1 MNNYSFISGA
11 RDVAGTVAVV
21 CRYYLL
27 ISWRVRRQLRRWH
40 RRAERIADPELRATA
55 LEKLRGESLHAQAA
69 AVFATT
75 APCRRYGPL
84 TELQVGIAVMFDF
97 LDGVSEAAVPDQI
110 ANGRHLY
117 RALTAALD
125 PGAEPADYY
134 AAYTLG
140 EGDGGYLDDLAA
152 ACRSALGR
160 LPSAD
165 VVRPLALEA
174 AMRCGVGQT
183 RTHSA
188 QTRGID
194 QLRAW
199 AETLQPPGRD
209 YAWWELGAGG
219 AASLALHA
227 LLAAAADPATT
238 SAHARRLDAAYFPS
252 VCALATLLDSLIDYD
267 GDQTTGAHSFVSYY
281 GKPEVAAERLAGI
294 AADGVEAVAGIRR
307 RSRQHVVIATG
318 VVAFYLSAA
327 SAHGVFAGMA
337 TRRVIGAMNPFVL
350 RPILA
355 IATAKRRL

>member
-1 MNNYSFISGA
+1 MNNHGFIKGGC
-11 RDVAGTVAVV
+11 DVAVMVAIV

-40 RRAERIADPELRATA
+40 RRAERIADPELRAMA
-55 LEKLRGESLHAQAA
+55 LDKLRGESLHAQAA

-84 TELQVGIAVMFDF
+84 IELQVGIAVMFDF
-97 LDGVSEAAVPDQI
+97 LDGVSEAAVPDQL

-117 RALTAALD
+117 RAMVVALD

-134 AAYTLG
+134 AAYTPA

-160 LPSAD
+160 LPRAE

-174 AMRCGVGQT
+174 AMRCSAGQT

-188 QTRGID
+188 ETRGIG
-194 QLRAW
+194 QLREW
-199 AETLQPPGRD
+199 AETLQPTGRD
-209 YAWWELGAGG
+209 YAWWELGAGA

-238 SAHARRLDAAYFPS
+238 SSQARRLDAAYFPS

-267 GDQTTGAHSFVSYY
+267 GDQITGAHSFVSYY
-281 GKPEVAAERLAGI
+281 GKPEVAAERLARI
-294 AADGVEAVAGIRR
+294 AADGVEEVAGIRR
-307 RSRQHVVIATG
+307 RSRHHMVIATG

-327 SAHGVFAGMA
+327 SAHGVFASEA
-337 TRRVIGAMNPFVL
+337 TRRVIGVMNPFVL

-355 IATAKRRL
+355 LAATKRRV

>member
-1 MNNYSFISGA
+1 M
-11 RDVAGTVAVV
+11 
-21 CRYYLL
+21 
-27 ISWRVRRQLRRWH
+27 
-40 RRAERIADPELRATA
+40 A

-97 LDGVSEAAVPDQI
+97 LDGVSEAAVPDQL
-110 ANGRHLY
+110 ANGRHLFH
-117 RALTAALD
+117 AMTVALD

-152 ACRSALGR
+152 ACCAALGR
-160 LPSAD
+160 LPRAE

-188 QTRGID
+188 ETRGIG
-194 QLRAW
+194 QLREW
-199 AETLQPPGRD
+199 AETLQPPGRGF
-209 YAWWELGAGG
+209 AWWELGAGA

-238 SAHARRLDAAYFPS
+238 SAQARQLDASYFPS

-267 GDQTTGAHSFVSYY
+267 ADQVTGSHSFVSYY
-281 GKPEVAAERLAGI
+281 ETPDLAAERLAGI
-294 AADGVEAVAGIRR
+294 ATDAVEAMAGIRR
-307 RSRQHVVIATG
+307 RSRHHVVIATG

-327 SAHGVFAGMA
+327 SAHGVFAGEA

-355 IATAKRRL
+355 IAATKRRL

>member
-1 MNNYSFISGA
+1 MNNYGFIRGA
-11 RDVAGTVAVV
+11 RDVAGMVAVV

-27 ISWRVRRQLRRWH
+27 ISWRARRQLRRWH
-40 RRAERIADPELRATA
+40 RRAERIADPDLRAMA
-55 LEKLRGESLHAQAA
+55 LDKLRGESLHAQAA

-84 TELQVGIAVMFDF
+84 VELQVGIAVMFDF
-97 LDGVSEAAVPDQI
+97 LDGVSEAAVPDQL
-110 ANGRHLY
+110 ANGRNLY
-117 RALTAALD
+117 RAMAAALD

-134 AAYTLG
+134 ASYTLG

-152 ACRSALGR
+152 ACCSALGR
-160 LPSAD
+160 LPRAE

-174 AMRCGVGQT
+174 AMRCSVGQT

-188 QTRGID
+188 ETHGID
-194 QLRAW
+194 QLREW

-209 YAWWELGAGG
+209 YAWWELGAGA

-238 SAHARRLDAAYFPS
+238 SAQARRLDAAYFPS
-252 VCALATLLDSLIDYD
+252 VCALATLLDSLIDYE
-267 GDQTTGAHSFVSYY
+267 GDQITGAHSFVSYY
-281 GKPEVAAERLAGI
+281 GQPEVAAERLAGI
-294 AADGVEAVAGIRR
+294 ATDGVEAVAGIGRR
-307 RSRQHVVIATG
+307 TRQHIVIATG
-318 VVAFYLSAA
+318 VVAFYLSSA
-327 SAHGVFAGMA
+327 SAHGLFAGVA

-355 IATAKRRL
+355 IAAAKRRV